1 MKNSLKD
8 KILLLTGAGG
18 GIGSAIAAR
27 CASLGMKLIL
37 LGANN
42 PEKLETVKTLVE
54 KHSSCLAYPGDLT
67 DLEFLSAALE
77 NAIEKWGGVD
87 VLINN
92 AGTAANTPFEEV
104 TPETFDRIMAIN
116 SRTPFFLTQKC
127 LPFLKRSSCAT
138 VINIASV
145 TGHSGYPMQSV
156 YSASKHALLGWT
168 KSAASE
174 YYKENIRFHA
184 ISPGGVYTDMVKV
197 TRPDLTPEGMIM
209 PEDIADIVEFILTH
223 RNSNAVIDEIM
234 LHRNGKEPFLV

>member
-1 MKNSLKD
+1 MQISLTG

-18 GIGSAIAAR
+18 GIGRAIAER
-27 CASLGMKLIL
+27 CAALGMKLIL
-37 LGANN
+37 LGGNN
-42 PEKLETVKTLVE
+42 QEKLESVKNLVE
-54 KHSSCLAYPGDLT
+54 KYSSCLVYPGDLT

-77 NAIEKWGGVD
+77 NAVEKWGGVD
-87 VLINN
+87 ILINN
-92 AGTAANTPFEEV
+92 AGAAANTSFEEV

-127 LPFLKRSSCAT
+127 LPFLKRSSAAA

-145 TGHSGYPMQSV
+145 TGHAGYPMQSV

-197 TRPDLTPEGMIM
+197 TRPDLSPEGMIM

-223 RNSNAVIDEIM
+223 RSNAVIDEIM
-234 LHRNGKEPFLV
+234 LHRSGKEPFLV